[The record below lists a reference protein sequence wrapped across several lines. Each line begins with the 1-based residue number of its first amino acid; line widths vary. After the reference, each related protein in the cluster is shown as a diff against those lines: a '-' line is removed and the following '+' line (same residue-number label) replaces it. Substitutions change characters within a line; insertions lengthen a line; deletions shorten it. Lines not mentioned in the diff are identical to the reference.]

1 MVDLIVSILTGAVA
15 VLTVALPLYWKW
27 KKHKTEETDHV
38 EKAADDPRYNEF
50 VEWVRNHVGKKKN

>member
-27 KKHKTEETDHV
+27 KKHNADEDKKTDT
-38 EKAADDPRYNEF
+38 AADDPRLGEF
-50 VEWVRNHVGKKKN
+50 VDWVRNNEKKD